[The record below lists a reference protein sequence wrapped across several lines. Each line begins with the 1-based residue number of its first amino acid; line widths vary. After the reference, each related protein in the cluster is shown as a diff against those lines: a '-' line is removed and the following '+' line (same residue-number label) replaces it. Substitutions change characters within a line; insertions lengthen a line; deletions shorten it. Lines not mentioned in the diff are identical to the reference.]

1 MPGLRQS
8 CLLFSRITLS
18 IRLLATAIPKS
29 RVVKSFLARSFLAI
43 YASHL
48 LIVQLCLVLP
58 YLVSGEKHLVYSILL
73 LTYTCFCWSVTKCI
87 SRDPSIRGL
96 LLSSKSKMDWTYCL
110 TCQTLRPPRAH
121 HCFDC
126 AVCILR
132 RDHHCTILGQC
143 IGHANWRYFCNTPLY
158 GMLGCA
164 FMSYYNLMLIF
175 YSDYLPNN
183 WSFSYRFLCIITPP
197 GIMWLTGYLTFLQS
211 IIFLTTSLSTLTACL
226 LFVFTIYELN
236 LMLTNQTMFERA
248 FNKSFDQFHCNSTSY
263 SSNNDFINN
272 VKNYPGVEKTSNITR
287 NTSLHRE
294 QQQQQQQFTNNN
306 SSSIY
311 DVGYLNNVKQYLG
324 ERWILAILCP
334 FINSQLTTDGLN
346 FPTSDSIKFK

>member
-1 MPGLRQS
+1 MPGLRKS
-8 CLLFSRITLS
+8 CLLFSRIIPS
-18 IRLLATAIPKS
+18 IRLFATAIPKS
-29 RVVKSFLARSFLAI
+29 RVVKSFLARSLLAI

-48 LIVQLCLVLP
+48 LMFQLCLVLP
-58 YLVSGEKHLVYSILL
+58 YLLSSGKHLIYCILML
-73 LTYTCFCWSVTKCI
+73 IYGCFCWSVTKCI

-96 LLSSKSKMDWTYCL
+96 LLSSKSKLDWTYCL

-126 AVCILR
+126 SVCILR

-143 IGHANWRYFCNTPLY
+143 IGHANWRYFCNTLLY

-175 YSDYLPNN
+175 YSDYLPIH
-183 WSFSYRFLCIITPP
+183 WSFSYRLLCIIAPP
-197 GIMWLTGYLTFLQS
+197 GIMWLAGYLTFLQS
-211 IIFLTTSLSTLTACL
+211 VIFLTTSLSTLTACL
-226 LFVFTIYELN
+226 LFVFMIYELN
-236 LMLTNQTMFERA
+236 LMLTNQTMFERT
-248 FNKSFDQFHCNSTSY
+248 FKSFDQFHYNSTSC
-263 SSNNDFINN
+263 SGNNDFINN

-287 NTSLHRE
+287 NTSLHYE
-294 QQQQQQQFTNNN
+294 KHQQSINN

-334 FINSQLTTDGLN
+334 FINSQLTTDGLS